1 MSGAVK
7 PGALRRGSTLAVVT
21 PASAAKAELVRA
33 GIDCLE
39 GLGYRTKLMPH
50 ALDRGPL
57 YYAGTAEARAGDLM
71 AAFADK
77 AIDGI
82 VCTRGG
88 WGSAELLPLLDA
100 AVVRANPKVFV
111 GYSDHTSLHTWLAR
125 EAGLVTFYGPMAAA
139 DFGRADGFD
148 RASWGHA
155 VGGDSEWAL
164 TASDGLRVLR
174 AGVAEGT
181 LAGGCIAILAEG
193 LGTPYAMLP
202 ATVDASPQR
211 ASSPGTP
218 DASPQRASSPGIPD
232 APRVLFL
239 EDIGTKP
246 YQWDRML
253 LHLRY
258 AGMLEQV
265 SGIVFGDMRQCVAAE
280 EDALLEAAILHALRD
295 FAGPIAIGLRSG
307 HVDTPNVTVPLGVR
321 VRLDLREG
329 PRLEFLEAAVEG

>member
-1 MSGAVK
+1 
-7 PGALRRGSTLAVVT
+7 
-21 PASAAKAELVRA
+21 
-33 GIDCLE
+33 
-39 GLGYRTKLMPH
+39 
-50 ALDRGPL
+50 
-57 YYAGTAEARAGDLM
+57 M
-71 AAFADK
+71 AAFADPEV
-77 AIDGI
+77 DGI
-82 VCTRGG
+82 ICTRGG

-111 GYSDHTSLHTWLAR
+111 GYSDHTSLHVWLAR
-125 EAGLVTFYGPMAAA
+125 ECGLVTFLW
-139 DFGRADGFD
+139 ADGGGGFCAGGWVRRGELGACAGRD
-148 RASWGHA
+148 RRSGL
-155 VGGDSEWAL
+155 WAR
-164 TASDGLRVLR
+164 SDGLRVLR

-181 LAGGCIAILAEG
+181 LAGGCISIFAEA

-202 ATVDASPQR
+202 ATA
-211 ASSPGTP
+211 
-218 DASPQRASSPGIPD
+218 D

-258 AGMLEQV
+258 AGMLEHV

-280 EDALLEAAILHALRD
+280 EDALLEEAILHALRD

-321 VRLDLREG
+321 VRLDLTGAEK
-329 PRLEFLEAAVEG
+329 PRLEFLEAAVSE